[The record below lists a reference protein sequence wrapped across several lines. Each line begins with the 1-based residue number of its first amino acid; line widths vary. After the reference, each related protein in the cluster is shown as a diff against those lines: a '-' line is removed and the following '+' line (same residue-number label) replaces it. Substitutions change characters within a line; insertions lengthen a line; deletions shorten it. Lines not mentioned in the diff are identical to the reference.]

1 MKLAL
6 VFLCAGS
13 LSAAAGEESPLPRL
27 DELPSPST
35 RLSVEEAYAAIPHR
49 RTIFG
54 FERSAISGVERSYLR
69 LMFSSIDRAVAL
81 RVSAYQSFYHGAAD
95 REALLEGMSA
105 LANFVESRITPP
117 KGLES
122 YHAQVVSALE
132 DQRAFFAEWSRR
144 GDAFEYREGNRL
156 ARHPLIQRSSRAL
169 RGAYGVLMSRYGARE
184 DTQNQN
190 AFFDY
195 HCALD
200 FL

>member
-6 VFLCAGS
+6 VFLYSGS
-13 LSAAAGEESPLPRL
+13 LWAAGEGPQLPGL
-27 DELPSPST
+27 DEIPPSSA

-54 FERSAISGVERSYLR
+54 FERSAISGAERSYLR
-69 LMFSSIDRAVAL
+69 LMFASLDRAVAL
-81 RVSAYQSFYHGAAD
+81 RVSAYQSFYHGAPD
-95 REALLEGMSA
+95 RETLLEGMSA

-122 YHAQVVSALE
+122 YHAQVVSALN

-144 GDAFEYREGNRL
+144 GAAFEYREGNRL
-156 ARHPLIQRSSRAL
+156 AQHPLVQRSSRAL
-169 RGAYGVLMSRYGARE
+169 RGAYGILMSRYGARE
-184 DTQNQN
+184 DPQNQN